1 MEKDNIKAR
10 IEELRKK
17 DIAKVEW
24 TRQRALNEINY
35 VLDMNKKDMERI
47 AEAYQQDLDRKDYE
61 LQQWVQLLT
70 VDNIDTKQVQA
81 HINQLLDEM
90 SDIRKRRR
98 VNAVNTNGILN
109 AARTLNRMYGFD
121 ITKVEINPQDEERE
135 EMEKLTVDDLK
146 QLISISK
153 KGE

>member
-1 MEKDNIKAR
+1 MEKENIKAR

-70 VDNIDTKQVQA
+70 VDNVDTQKVKA

-121 ITKVEINPQDEERE
+121 ITKVEINPEDEERN
-135 EMEKLTVDDLK
+135 EMEKLTAEELK

>member
-1 MEKDNIKAR
+1 MEKENIKAR

-70 VDNIDTKQVQA
+70 VDNVDTKHVQA

-135 EMEKLTVDDLK
+135 EMEKLTAEELK